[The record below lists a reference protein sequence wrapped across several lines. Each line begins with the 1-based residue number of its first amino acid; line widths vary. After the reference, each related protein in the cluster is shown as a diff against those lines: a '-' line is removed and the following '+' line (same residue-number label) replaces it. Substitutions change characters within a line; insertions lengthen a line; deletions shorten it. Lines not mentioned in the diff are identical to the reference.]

1 MATPHDAAWKLLF
14 SFPDMV
20 RDLLA
25 GFVLPE
31 CVGAL
36 DLATLEPG
44 SATFVSDTLRER
56 FEDRVWRACRHD
68 RRLDLMVC
76 LEFQSTVD
84 RTMAVRVLDYSA
96 LLYQELLR
104 NRERRQ
110 AAQTKSGGKDCKGRR
125 GRVKPEPLP
134 PVLPIVLY
142 HGRKRWRAKE
152 DVAGLCTPSGERL
165 APYQPSQRHFVL
177 DVGHHI
183 GPLPQGRNLMAA
195 LIRLAHCRD
204 TQAVASVLGALVKE
218 LAPSQTGLLAAFLVW
233 YEQARK
239 RHDLPKVDL
248 PILDD
253 LNEGKTMPNEVMR
266 EQVARWAEQ
275 QLAPQ
280 LERSRADGRAEGRSE
295 GRTQGRTEGRVEVVR
310 RLAARKFGAETAE
323 RLAERLAEIADPER
337 AVEVGEWL
345 LECESGEDLLDRVER
360 LCESTANGNGAAPG

>member
-1 MATPHDAAWKLLF
+1 MAKHDAAWKRLF

-31 CVGAL
+31 WNEAL
-36 DLATLEPG
+36 ELATLEPG
-44 SATFVSDTLRER
+44 SASFVSDTLRER
-56 FEDRVWRACRHD
+56 IEDRVWRVRRHD
-68 RRLDLMVC
+68 QRLDLMVC

-84 RTMAVRVLDYSA
+84 RTMAVRVLDYST

-104 NRERRQ
+104 NRELRR
-110 AAQTKSGGKDCKGRR
+110 AARVESGGKNRKGRHR
-125 GRVKPEPLP
+125 RVKPEPLP

-152 DVAGLCTPSGERL
+152 DVAGLCAPSGERL
-165 APYQPSQRHFVL
+165 APYQPSQRYFVL
-177 DVGHHI
+177 DVGHHT

-204 TQAVASVLGALVKE
+204 AQAVASVLGALAKE
-218 LAPSQTGLLAAFLVW
+218 LAPAQTGLLGAFLVW

-239 RHDLPKVDL
+239 QHDLPKVDL

-280 LERSRADGRAEGRSE
+280 LERSRAEGRSE
-295 GRTQGRTEGRVEVVR
+295 GRTQGRTEGRTEGRVEVVR

-323 RLAERLAEIADPER
+323 RLAGRLAEIADPER

-345 LECESGEDLLDRVER
+345 LECESGEDLLDRVAR
-360 LCESTANGNGAAPG
+360 LCETCATGNSAAPG